1 METTKIRVKLFG
13 ESFKIHSLD
22 VKRPSSRLELFKN
35 RAFQLREPLETAL
48 LNIQFFNRFSS
59 DKLNSVQDLIQHTF
73 GGLINTTKAKIE
85 IKKGR
90 KILQKFTLNDLCKP
104 ITLFPIFNVYTE
116 NINLK
121 LNNNIFLIE
130 KEVGLID
137 TYVIEVENFDIY
149 KLKFNICDVN
159 VDEYKY
165 QLLQAVSYNS
175 KKLKSI
181 NSDALIT
188 YQHCISNIT

>member
-13 ESFKIHSLD
+13 ESFKIHQLD

-35 RAFQLREPLETAL
+35 RAFQLGEPLETAL

-59 DKLNSVQDLIQHTF
+59 DKLNSAQDLIQQTF
-73 GGLINTTKAKIE
+73 GGLINSTKAKIE
-85 IKKGR
+85 IRKGR
-90 KILQKFTLNDLCKP
+90 KILQKFTLNDLCQP
-104 ITLFPIFNVYTE
+104 VTLFPLFNVYKE
-116 NINLK
+116 NINIK

-130 KEVGLID
+130 KEVGLIY
-137 TYVIEVENFDIY
+137 TYAVEVENFDIY

-175 KKLKSI
+175 KTLKSI
-181 NSDALIT
+181 NSDTLIT
-188 YQHCISNIT
+188 YQHCVSHIT